1 MQYIQQHILKFTF
14 FFGIMTLI
22 IGAIMMFYFPQ
33 SADLPHG
40 FTSPIIAFEFAKVPE
55 DLLYLTG
62 TGAIETI
69 NRAQMD
75 AGHQW
80 DMVFP
85 FFYGGFIFL
94 LLLQSYINGQRIAAF
109 GMLFALLIIPFDI
122 HENLTLLEITSVL
135 EQGNSPTD
143 SLQHLPLAT
152 WLKWG
157 AIGISIGVLSLV
169 LYFQKKYLSAILAD
183 IVALLVLITWLSGDM
198 AIIAESMT
206 LSLTVLFIYFT
217 VKIGLK
223 IFRTPQT
230 T

>member
-1 MQYIQQHILKFTF
+1 MPHLQQRIPTLTF
-14 FFGIMTLI
+14 FFGIMTLV
-22 IGAIMMFYFPQ
+22 IGIIMMFYFPQ

-62 TGAIETI
+62 TGVTEVI
-69 NRAQMD
+69 NRSQMN

-80 DMVFP
+80 DMIFP

-94 LLLQSYINGQRIAAF
+94 LLWQSYINGQGIAAF
-109 GMLFALLIIPFDI
+109 GMLVALLIIPFDI

-135 EQGNSPTD
+135 EQGNSPVD

-152 WLKWG
+152 WLKWA

-169 LYFQKKYLSAILAD
+169 LYFQKKYLSAILSD
-183 IVALLVLITWLSGDM
+183 IVALLIGITWLSGDM
-198 AIIAESMT
+198 PIIAESMA

-217 VKIGLK
+217 VKAGLK
-223 IFRTPQT
+223 LKKKR
-230 T
+230 